1 MLFLFPRG
9 ILDEILNLS
18 QFLRFFLPTF
28 LWLFIFEIIRT
39 HISVYEMAIMFGI
52 TKLNYKVC
60 EQVFKWIGF
69 SVLMFSNR

>member
-1 MLFLFPRG
+1 
-9 ILDEILNLS
+9 
-18 QFLRFFLPTF
+18 
-28 LWLFIFEIIRT
+28 
-39 HISVYEMAIMFGI
+39 MAIMFGI